1 MSVANVVT
9 QKNRLPNPLR
19 LLRPTGSEPAAKRSI
34 GQGKTAITMLSPLTQ

>member
-9 QKNRLPNPLR
+9 RKSRLGNRLR
-19 LLRPTGSEPAAKRSI
+19 LLQATGSEPAAIRSI